1 MYAIVSIAG
10 QQFKV
15 EEGQKVFVHRLDAK
29 KGDKVSFEEVHM
41 IVDGDKT
48 TIGTPLLAGAG
59 VNATVIEELIKGDK
73 EIVFKKKRR
82 KGYRKKNGH
91 RQQFTLVEINS
102 LIAGSG
108 TSKKKET
115 KKDVATEAPAASPK
129 VKKAA
134 TVAPEAFAEQK
145 VGAIDDLIIIEGIG
159 PKVKQLLNN
168 HGIFTFAE
176 LAQASVESIKEILD
190 AQGGV
195 YHAMDPSTWSQ
206 QAQLA
211 ADGKMDE
218 LKDLQDHLKGGR
230 TAE

>member
-29 KGDKVSFEEVHM
+29 KGDKVSFEDVHM
-41 IVDGDKT
+41 IVDGDKAV
-48 TIGTPLLAGAG
+48 IGTPLLDGAG
-59 VNATVIEELIKGDK
+59 VNATVIEELVKGDK

-108 TSKKKET
+108 ASKKKEAKVVATAVAVEKPKT
-115 KKDVATEAPAASPK
+115 KKAE
-129 VKKAA
+129 
-134 TVAPEAFAEQK
+134 PEAVAETVK
-145 VGAIDDLIIIEGIG
+145 APKTAKGDNLVIIEGIG
-159 PKVKQLLNN
+159 PKVKQLLND
-168 HGIFTFAE
+168 HGIFTFVE
-176 LAQASVESIKEILD
+176 LAQASVESVKAILD

-195 YHAMDPSTWSQ
+195 YHAMDPGTWGQ

-211 ADGKMDE
+211 AEGKMDE
-218 LKDLQDHLKGGR
+218 LKALQDDLKGGR
-230 TAE
+230 VEE